1 MNTDRFTLPS
11 GMECEIKEFDGRTEK
26 ILTDSRLLKQGRT
39 GDVIMAR
46 SLVSLGGKTFKN
58 EAEAEDAVL
67 NMYSGD
73 RNYLF
78 IKIRVLNYGA
88 EMYINH
94 RCPHCGTWGGYQLNL
109 EEMLDGDGEDGT
121 TFTVRPFANDVVT
134 LTLSNGD
141 TALLGEMT
149 GHAERRLLQ
158 IQELTSLDIDTACV
172 VSINGEKPKRGY
184 FDNLP
189 ARDIKLIRDTYREK
203 LSGGLDSVVFLTCAG
218 CGAENDVDIS
228 REPDFFMPGR
238 IRTAKRT
245 PY

>member
-11 GMECEIKEFDGRTEK
+11 GLECEIKEFDGKTEK

-39 GDVIMAR
+39 GDLIMAR
-46 SLVSLGGKTFKN
+46 SLVFLDGKTFEN
-58 EAEAEDAVL
+58 EADAENAVL
-67 NMYSGD
+67 DLRTGD

-78 IKIRVLNYGA
+78 MKIRILNYGA

-94 RCPHCGTWGGYQLNL
+94 RCPHCGAWGGYQLNL
-109 EEMLDGDGEDGT
+109 EEMLSGGGENGE
-121 TFTVRPFANDVVT
+121 TFTIRPYGADIS

-141 TALLGEMT
+141 IAVLADTT
-149 GHAERRLLQ
+149 GRVERRLLQ
-158 IQELTSLDIDTACV
+158 LQELTSLDVDTACV

-218 CGAENDVDIS
+218 CNAENDVDIS